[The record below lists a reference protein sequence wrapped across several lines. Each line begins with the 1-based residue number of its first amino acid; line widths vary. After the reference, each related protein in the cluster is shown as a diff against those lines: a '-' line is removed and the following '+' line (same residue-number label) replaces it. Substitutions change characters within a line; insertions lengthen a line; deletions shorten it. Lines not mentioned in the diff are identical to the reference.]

1 MFITTDFV
9 VIIVIYI
16 NIIIVN
22 SKKLILFRSIIE
34 IILFNI
40 KYFLLVVGSVLLV
53 SWWLSWLVQLV
64 AQLVS
69 SVSGSVGG
77 SVG

>member
-40 KYFLLVVGSVLLV
+40 KYFLLVVGSV
-53 SWWLSWLVQLV
+53 W
-64 AQLVS
+64 LVS